1 MNIVHFQI
9 LHTGLLT
16 EFVASGRGEGKVGAL
31 SRNLKRYLVP
41 RCETLFLFLLCIKTD
56 NFENMNP

>member
-9 LHTGLLT
+9 LHTGRLKD
-16 EFVASGRGEGKVGAL
+16 FVARGRGEGKVGAL

-41 RCETLFLFLLCIKTD
+41 RCETLFLFLL
-56 NFENMNP
+56 